1 VIGRSHQPWWRQL
14 LGRSV
19 PLRLLREASDL
30 DVHIVSL
37 RSEDD
42 RP

>member
-1 VIGRSHQPWWRQL
+1 VIGRSI
-14 LGRSV
+14 V
-19 PLRLLREASDL
+19 LRLLQEASDL

-37 RSEDD
+37 RSDED